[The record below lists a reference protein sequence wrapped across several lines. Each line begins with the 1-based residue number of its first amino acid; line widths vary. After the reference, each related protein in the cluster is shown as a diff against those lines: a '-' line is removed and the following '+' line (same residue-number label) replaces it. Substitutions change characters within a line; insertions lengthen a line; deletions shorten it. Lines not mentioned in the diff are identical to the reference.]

1 MATYLDKFLT
11 VSSVRSN
18 RVVKE
23 VLHNEF
29 LILSDMPFSCF
40 EVGGSREDDIDVA
53 VIGLLLIA
61 ENEARY
67 EGIVIVVS

>member
-1 MATYLDKFLT
+1 
-11 VSSVRSN
+11 
-18 RVVKE
+18 
-23 VLHNEF
+23 
-29 LILSDMPFSCF
+29 MPFSCF

-53 VIGLLLIA
+53 VIGLLFIA